1 MPKVKIIFSRNFIVL
16 CICTFLVAVACTQS
30 EPTPTPEPTP
40 IPIPIPTPTIAPTS
54 TSTPAPTS
62 TPIPTESTEP
72 TPTPDEDGIIWYEPN
87 PATITVEGSTII
99 FDGDIEDSTYRDFLV
114 AVRGKEDQI
123 TAIRINSSGGITDH
137 GIRIG
142 EWIFDHGLDVIVD
155 ELCFSSCANY
165 IFPAGKN
172 KIIEKD
178 AIVGWHGSEQQ
189 NPFIAAGLGLTMRE
203 LHARNYERRKEFGG
217 PLTPQE
223 SKEEYVENMS
233 KYDEYERGDDEPELL
248 NKIGVNLYLM
258 VYGFLPDQID
268 YYLSEDTEFGGWTF
282 SIEDMAK
289 FGVNNVTYQG
299 EGDYPSEKGLENH
312 PVAVFS
318 VPTDTVPPAEI
329 PTPIPEPT
337 PSSGSTPT
345 PTPIP
350 ELESESDLWVEPPPA
365 TITVE
370 GDTVLIDG
378 YLNHNAFIR
387 FRSEI
392 VGNEDEITTVR
403 INSDFG
409 LTVQAILIGFW
420 IYDKGVD
427 VIVDEVCT
435 SVCAN
440 YIFTAG
446 KNKIIEDFA
455 IVGWRDSPQR
465 QVYEAR
471 SLGTTA
477 EELIRRGVS
486 EDPSETGAP
495 ISERELE
502 RLMDASVQYFETEI
516 EQERQFLDWIGLQE
530 DALVYGFR
538 DVDFDVEFL
547 PLHLFEGWTFS
558 IEDMAKLGIE
568 NVTYNSD
575 YEYPSLLSTIERNV
589 TVFDVP

>member
-1 MPKVKIIFSRNFIVL
+1 MPKMKIVFSRNFLVL

-30 EPTPTPEPTP
+30 DPTPTPDPTP
-40 IPIPIPTPTIAPTS
+40 IPTPIPTPTIAPTS

-62 TPIPTESTEP
+62 TPIPTEILEP
-72 TPTPDEDGIIWYEPN
+72 TPTPDEDGIIWFDDFEDS
-87 PATITVEGSTII
+87 ATITVEGSTII
-99 FDGDIEDSTYRDFLV
+99 FEGSIGPQTDRDFFD
-114 AVRGKEDQI
+114 AVNGKEDQI
-123 TAIRINSSGGITDH
+123 TTIRVNSGGGITDEAMK
-137 GIRIG
+137 IG
-142 EWIFDHGLDVIVD
+142 LWIFDHKLDVVVD
-155 ELCFSSCANY
+155 EICFSSCANY
-165 IFPAGKN
+165 IFTAGKK

-189 NPFIAAGLGLTMRE
+189 DNFIAAGYGISLEE
-203 LHARNYERRKEFGG
+203 LYRRNYDELKQWGEIDSG
-217 PLTPQE
+217 E
-223 SKEEYVENMS
+223 SKEEFVEHMMMTE
-233 KYDEYERGDDEPELL
+233 DFGGVDEPSFLD
-248 NKIGVNLYLM
+248 KIGVHLYLM
-258 VYGFLPDQID
+258 VYSMLPDQFD
-268 YYLSEDTEFGGWTF
+268 YYFSDDTHFGGWTF

-289 FGVNNVTYQG
+289 FGVHNVTYEG
-299 EGDYPSEKGLENH
+299 EGDYPSKKALENN
-312 PVAVFS
+312 PVAVFN

-337 PSSGSTPT
+337 PPSGSTPT

-350 ELESESDLWVEPPPA
+350 ELESESDLWVEPSPA

-370 GDTVLIDG
+370 GDTVVIDG

-403 INSDFG
+403 INSDLG
-409 LTVQAILIGFW
+409 LTDQAILIGFW

-427 VIVDEVCT
+427 VIVDEVCI

-471 SLGTTA
+471 SLGITA

-495 ISERELE
+495 ISELELE
-502 RLMDASVQYFETEI
+502 RLIHASVQYFESGI
-516 EQERQFLDWIGLQE
+516 EQEHQFLDWIGLQE

-538 DVDFDVEFL
+538 DVDFGAEFL

-568 NVTYNSD
+568 NVIYDSD
-575 YEYPSLLSTIERNV
+575 YEYPSMLSAIERNV
-589 TVFDVP
+589 TVFEVP